1 MTRELDSVRNR
12 FAKLLVILLWVHVP
26 LVSGVAW
33 LNAHSP
39 LAACLAAT
47 ALAAIYHSSY
57 HLQGSAPVTRYIS
70 AVALMGEPALL
81 VFVMRGHPWQMDMH
95 MYFFAML
102 ALMIAWFDRRAILL
116 AAVVVALHHLLLLYL
131 LPFAVFPSEGT
142 LPRVL
147 LHAAIVAFQ
156 TAVLVWLADTL
167 SDAFNR
173 IREMNKALLDSNA
186 TLEQRSE
193 EAEKANSAKSMF
205 LANMSHE
212 IRTPLNAVLGFCHL
226 LQRTQMTPRQLDYV
240 TKISSSGTALL
251 RLINDI
257 LDLSK
262 HDAGKLTLETT
273 PFNPHA
279 VIEHQLQMV
288 IEQAREK
295 GISLDVQKD
304 PTLPSRI
311 VGDELRFGQVILN
324 LVNNAVKFTE
334 HGSVTVRTRMQ
345 SRDESS
351 VVLAVE
357 VIDTGIGM
365 TEEQQERLFR
375 AFTQADSSMTR
386 RYGGTGL
393 GLAIS
398 QQIVR
403 LMGGEI
409 SVRSQPW
416 QGTVFSFTVRL
427 GLTTA
432 GPRYKAAPHPS
443 LRKLRFLSVD
453 DNPAS
458 RQLVQDIFA
467 QWSMRADTTAS
478 GAEALTLLEAASAE
492 GQPYDCV
499 LIDWKMPDMD
509 GLETV
514 RAISA
519 SAKISKL
526 PRMILVTAYGSEV
539 LTREIET
546 AGICSY
552 LPKPLETQALIS
564 TLDELFAPDGE
575 APAPM
580 PEETHSSEGEMS
592 IPMVS
597 AAFRGAKILLVEDI
611 EINREIAGQL
621 LEDAGLL
628 VNMVEN
634 GLEAVNE
641 VKARGTNYQLVLMD
655 LQMPVMD
662 GLEATRIIRETYDAK
677 RLPILA
683 MTAHAYADERQ
694 RCLDVGMNDHIAKP
708 VKPDELVS
716 TLDRWLK
723 PVQVSEPEKS
733 APAKSA
739 APAATLPDH
748 LPPFG
753 IAEALQRVNGN
764 RALLRRLIISFAET
778 QAEIPSEIHMML
790 QRGSLDEAR
799 RAAHTLK
806 GLAGSLELPEL
817 QALAAGLEH
826 RLRAQESSD
835 LDPLLDEL
843 QTALA
848 PAIEAGRSL
857 ADAALTALPDPVL
870 PVNSSSDTG
879 PLFERLHGQLIKR
892 NLAARSSYLELAA
905 ALNMDAAA
913 ASAHPLYKALERL
926 DYATA
931 LEAFKTLKTPPSPA
945 SES

>member
-1 MTRELDSVRNR
+1 MTPELDSMRSR
-12 FAKLLVILLWVHVP
+12 FGRLLVLLLWAHVP
-26 LVSGVAW
+26 LIAGVAW
-33 LNAHSP
+33 LNGQSP
-39 LAACLAAT
+39 LLAGLAPAALAAC
-47 ALAAIYHSSY
+47 YHASY
-57 HLQGSAPVTRYIS
+57 QLRGIAPVTRYIS
-70 AVALMGEPALL
+70 AIALMGEPALL

-102 ALMIAWFDRRAILL
+102 ALMIAWFDRRPILL
-116 AAVVVALHHLLLLYL
+116 AAVAVALHHLILLYL
-131 LPFAVFPSEGT
+131 IPFAVFPSEGT
-142 LPRVL
+142 LSRVL

-156 TAVLVWLADTL
+156 TAVLVWLADML
-167 SDAFNR
+167 SNAFRR
-173 IREMNKALLDSNA
+173 IREMNKALVESNA
-186 TLEQRSE
+186 SLAQRSE

-226 LQRTQMTPRQLDYV
+226 LQRTQMTPRQVDYI
-240 TKISSSGTALL
+240 TKISSSGSALL

-288 IEQAREK
+288 LEQAREK
-295 GISLDVQKD
+295 GLKLDVQKD

-345 SRDESS
+345 SRDETS

-365 TEEQQERLFR
+365 TEEQVDRLFT

-398 QQIVR
+398 QQIVG

-416 QGTVFSFTVRL
+416 QGTIFSFTVKL
-427 GLTTA
+427 GLTSA
-432 GPRYKAAPHPS
+432 GPQLKTAPHPA
-443 LRKLRFLSVD
+443 LRPLRFLSVD

-467 QWSMRADTTAS
+467 QWSMQADTTAS
-478 GAEALTLLEAASAE
+478 GAEALTLLEAASSE
-492 GQPYDCV
+492 GRPYDCV

-519 SAKISKL
+519 SKYLSKL
-526 PRMILVTAYGSEV
+526 PRMVLVTAYGSEV
-539 LTREIET
+539 LTGEIEA
-546 AGICSY
+546 AGVCGY
-552 LPKPLETQALIS
+552 LPKPLEPQALIA
-564 TLDELFAPDGE
+564 TLDELFAPESE
-575 APAPM
+575 APPPAPGEN
-580 PEETHSSEGEMS
+580 PSAEGSLS
-592 IPMVS
+592 IPMV
-597 AAFRGAKILLVEDI
+597 APAFRGARVLLVEDI

-621 LEDAGLL
+621 LEDAGLQ
-628 VNMVEN
+628 VDMAEN

-641 VKARGTNYQLVLMD
+641 VKARGSDFQLVLMD

-662 GLEATRIIRETYDAK
+662 GLEATQIIRETYDAK

-694 RCLDVGMNDHIAKP
+694 RCLDIGMNDHIAKP
-708 VKPDELVS
+708 VKPEVLVA
-716 TLDRWLK
+716 TLDRWLR
-723 PVQVSEPEKS
+723 PVNTITAVPPI
-733 APAKSA
+733 AAAAA
-739 APAATLPDH
+739 APAAVLPDQ

-778 QAEIPSEIHMML
+778 QADISSEIHMML
-790 QRGSLDEAR
+790 ERGSLDEAR

-806 GLAGSLELPEL
+806 GLAGSLELPDL
-817 QALAAGLEH
+817 QALAAELEQ
-826 RLRAQESSD
+826 RLRLGETRG
-835 LDPLLDEL
+835 LDPLLDQL
-843 QTALA
+843 QSALA
-848 PAIEAGRSL
+848 PAVEAGRSL
-857 ADAALTALPDPVL
+857 SAGAALVLPGPVL
-870 PVNSSSDTG
+870 PQSSSSDTRA
-879 PLFERLHGQLIKR
+879 LSDRLHSQLVKR
-892 NLAARSSYLELAA
+892 NLGARSSYLELAA
-905 ALNMDAAA
+905 ALGMDAVA

-926 DYATA
+926 DYASA
-931 LEAFKTLKTPPSPA
+931 LDELETLRSASSLA
-945 SES
+945 SEI